1 MLDSYNREI
10 TYLRISVT
18 DRCNLRCRYCM
29 PEEGVALRDHADFL
43 SFEQI
48 RDIVKAGA
56 ELGIRKIRLTGGEPL
71 VKKGI
76 ADLVK
81 LIREVPGIEHLG
93 MTTNGILLPRY
104 IDALK
109 AAGLSSVNISLDT
122 LDPERY
128 TEITRGGILRDVVA
142 GVDAALTGRLPVK
155 INMVVLEGTTPE
167 EIDRMKSFCLDR
179 EIKLQFI
186 GQYSLFEE
194 KRDAHTFDRPPDCR
208 KCNRIRLLADGKL
221 KPCLHSNTEIPVDFS
236 DIGDSIRKT
245 ILSKPDRGCS
255 CTNRNMVEIGG

>member
-18 DRCNLRCRYCM
+18 DKCNLRCRYCM
-29 PEEGVALRDHADFL
+29 PEEGIIRRNHRDFL

-48 RDIVKAGA
+48 RDIVQAGA
-56 ELGIRKIRLTGGEPL
+56 ALGIRKIRFTGGEPL

-76 ADLVK
+76 TDLVK
-81 LIREVPGIEHLG
+81 MVRAVPGIEHLG

-109 AAGLSSVNISLDT
+109 AAGLSSINISMDT

-128 TEITRGGILRDVVA
+128 TAITRGGLLKDVLA
-142 GVDAALTGRLPVK
+142 GIDAALTGRLHVK
-155 INMVVLEGTTPE
+155 INMVVLEDTTPE
-167 EIDRMKSFCLDR
+167 DIDRIKSFCLDR
-179 EIKLQFI
+179 DIKLQFI

-194 KRDAHTFDRPPDCR
+194 KRDEHTFDRPPDCR
-208 KCNRIRLLADGKL
+208 KCNRIRLLADGTL
-221 KPCLHSNTEIPVDFS
+221 KPCLHSDTEIPVDFTG
-236 DIGDSIRKT
+236 IAGSIREA
-245 ILSKPDRGCS
+245 ILSKPVRGCS